1 MKLIRT
7 DRIKHQYDVWK
18 GDEKFKR
25 TALDGVDL
33 AEKSRFFLCV
43 FALAD
48 ASDRQIFSVSSHC
61 TSMFP
66 QITSLRFVKKVPRQS

>member
-7 DRIKHQYDVWK
+7 DKIKHQYDVWK

-33 AEKSRFFLCV
+33 DVMRGSSGRYGLKLEWCSRIPTTR
-43 FALAD
+43 
-48 ASDRQIFSVSSHC
+48 S
-61 TSMFP
+61 
-66 QITSLRFVKKVPRQS
+66 